1 MGCWDIYC
9 LLCGCP
15 CHSNVDNNLKIKKI
29 ISWFDKCTI
38 LTKNNK
44 IIHKCKETTCSVDFK
59 APNNDVYVTSLDNN
73 DLIFDYPHVK
83 NIGLFIHDDCWKYIK
98 IKYKIELKYS
108 DLAIIKNKNNTLP
121 YVKYN
126 DIQKYWD
133 QFFDYESLI
142 NDDNLWMCISPL
154 ISIKNASRI
163 NKIIKQLKIK
173 KDRKGPTLS
182 ASFYK
187 SGDIKYGNNDK
198 FWINN
203 KGKWSEMK
211 GDIKSEQVEF
221 NKSLINKT
229 PQIGEYNT
237 KPIFIKEFTVKKK
250 KPFATVI
257 SLI

>member
-1 MGCWDIYC
+1 MI
-9 LLCGCP
+9 
-15 CHSNVDNNLKIKKI
+15 
-29 ISWFDKCTI
+29 
-38 LTKNNK
+38 
-44 IIHKCKETTCSVDFK
+44 FK
-59 APNNDVYVTSLDNN
+59 LS
-73 DLIFDYPHVK
+73 
-83 NIGLFIHDDCWKYIK
+83 
-98 IKYKIELKYS
+98 
-108 DLAIIKNKNNTLP
+108 
-121 YVKYN
+121 
-126 DIQKYWD
+126 
-133 QFFDYESLI
+133 
-142 NDDNLWMCISPL
+142 SPL

-250 KPFATVI
+250 EYFATII